1 MKKLTVIIVN
11 YNVKHYVEQSLISLY
26 RAMGDIDAEIYVV
39 DNNSSDNSIPYLR
52 KRFKHVN
59 FINSHHNLGFARANN
74 LVIRQTESEY
84 LLLLNPD
91 TFVGEDTI
99 SETLRFMDSHEQ
111 VGALGVKM
119 LKSDGTC
126 AQESRR
132 GLPTPRVA
140 FYKMVGLC
148 SRYPQSR
155 KYGRYYMGYLPWDEP
170 ARIEVVSGAFMM
182 LRRSAL
188 AEVGGGLDEDYFM
201 YGEDIDLS
209 CCLLKAGYENWYL
222 PVNVLHYKGES
233 TQKSSF
239 RYIHVFYDAMLIFM
253 RKHYANR
260 SFLFSIPVKTA
271 IYMKA
276 SVALTK
282 MLLDKLRDNLGFI
295 HKGRREEP
303 FFIFIG
309 NKSSID
315 HCRRLVK
322 NNALDA
328 VFYVGNQET
337 MPEGHKMLDEKLFA
351 RTTPVYVVYDID
363 AYSFSKILSLFENNP
378 KSNVALGT
386 YNHRN
391 RILITA
397 EEIYQ

>member
-52 KRFKHVN
+52 KRFKRVN

-84 LLLLNPD
+84 VLLLNPD
-91 TFVGEDTI
+91 TFVGEDVI
-99 SETLRFMDSHEQ
+99 VEAVNFMDAHPQ
-111 VGALGVKM
+111 AGALGVKM
-119 LKSDGTC
+119 LKSDGTR
-126 AQESRR
+126 AMESRR

-148 SRYPQSR
+148 ARYPQNR
-155 KYGRYYMGYLPWDEP
+155 KYGQYYMGYLPWEEP
-170 ARIEVVSGAFMM
+170 ARIEVISGAFMM
-182 LRRSAL
+182 IRRQAL
-188 AEVGGGLDEDYFM
+188 EEVGGGLDEDYFM

-209 CCLLKAGYENWYL
+209 YCLLKNGYENWYL

-253 RKHYANR
+253 RKHYGNKT
-260 SFLFSIPVKTA
+260 FLFSIPVKTA

-276 SVALTK
+276 LAALMK
-282 MLLDKLRDNLGFI
+282 MQLTKLRDNLGFI
-295 HKGRREEP
+295 SRNRQEEP

-322 NNALDA
+322 TNALEA
-328 VFYVGNQET
+328 VFFVGNEET

-351 RTTPVYVVYDID
+351 RTTPIYVVYDID
-363 AYSFSKILSLFENNP
+363 AYTFTKVLSLFENNP
-378 KSNVALGT
+378 RSNVALGT
-386 YNHRN
+386 YNHRH